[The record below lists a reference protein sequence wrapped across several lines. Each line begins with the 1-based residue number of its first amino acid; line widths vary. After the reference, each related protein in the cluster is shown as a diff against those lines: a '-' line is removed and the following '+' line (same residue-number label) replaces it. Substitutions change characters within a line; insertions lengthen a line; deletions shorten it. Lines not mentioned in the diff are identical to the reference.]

1 MTNVNRNLKP
11 IVNKMPTKNQ
21 VVITKVQGQNKKI
34 QLQLPPN
41 FLLCPICGSYFTQKF
56 RLDKHMAQVHEPKP
70 QQNLVQTLYQC
81 SVCNTCYKEK
91 SELEFHSAL
100 AHGKGQ
106 YQCGDCSATFD
117 TESDLMQH
125 YSSVHEETSPAQLGH
140 AQLDQAQLGHT
151 QLGHAQSSH
160 AQLGQAAQMRNVYV
174 GPALIPG
181 YTQTSQATGQT
192 KRQVINIKVHEEN
205 KLFYCPHGC
214 IGAKS
219 KENLTEHLIEYHT
232 NGRYQCNICKSRF
245 HREEQLTAH
254 TILEHR
260 GIPKFQSLRTLN
272 SIESVFTEPP
282 KAVVHVNQ
290 SDIAKFKCHLWIPP
304 NKVYTKLLDPT
315 TVYLSS
321 PPSPF
326 WLNKSQRKVFCIH
339 LRRILS
345 LFSNYLRR
353 RARVVRSF
361 SRFMLICLSTAVCMY
376 NGGGGGGGSA
386 ARWRRRSGGALPPCN
401 FILAPSFGFLPAR
414 GIRPGGVY
422 EDGWD
427 LSHQLFKKN
436 DLSFLEKWFLFPNFF
451 WPTIRK
457 NCSRDQ
463 EKLLKS

>member
-1 MTNVNRNLKP
+1 MVKTTGNELLKCCMCGSYFNKKCYLDNHILKYHNNPTEMTNVNRNLKP

-34 QLQLPPN
+34 QLQLPPT

-232 NGRYQCNICKSRF
+232 NGRYQCDICKSRF

-290 SDIAKFKCHLWIPP
+290 SDIAKFKCHLCYREFSHKTDFDLHRKTFHENANWAYKC
-304 NKVYTKLLDPT
+304 KVCDEGFTSKPCLA
-315 TVYLSS
+315 
-321 PPSPF
+321 
-326 WLNKSQRKVFCIH
+326 NH
-339 LRRILS
+339 
-345 LFSNYLRR
+345 FSMVHEKKKQYPCTLCD
-353 RARVVRSF
+353 ASF
-361 SRFMLICLSTAVCMY
+361 SLEQ
-376 NGGGGGGGSA
+376 
-386 ARWRRRSGGALPPCN
+386 
-401 FILAPSFGFLPAR
+401 ILYGHIEAFHG
-414 GIRPGGVY
+414 
-422 EDGWD
+422 
-427 LSHQLFKKN
+427 QK
-436 DLSFLEKWFLFPNFF
+436 
-451 WPTIRK
+451 
-457 NCSRDQ
+457 
-463 EKLLKS
+463 